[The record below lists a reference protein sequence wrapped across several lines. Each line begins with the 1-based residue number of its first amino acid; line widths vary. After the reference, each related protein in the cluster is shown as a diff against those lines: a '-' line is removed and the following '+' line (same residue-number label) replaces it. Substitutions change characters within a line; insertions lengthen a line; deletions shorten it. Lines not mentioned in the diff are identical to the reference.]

1 MSLESVKKYFND
13 HNLDYHI
20 YDFEESTATVEL
32 AANVHGVEPNQIAKT
47 LAFVQKDRNILLLTV
62 GGARID
68 NQKYKAVFGEKAKM
82 MNLED
87 VEEIT
92 GHPVGGVCPFGLKSP
107 MDIYLDISLDN
118 YDFVYP
124 AAGSKTSSIKITPQE
139 LLTITNAEKVD
150 VCKDY

>member
-1 MSLESVKKYFND
+1 MSVENVKKFFEEKKLN
-13 HNLDYHI
+13 YHI

-32 AANVHGVEPNQIAKT
+32 AAQVHSVTPNEIAKT
-47 LAFVQKDRNILLLTV
+47 LAFVQKEKNILLVTV

-87 VEEIT
+87 VENIT
-92 GHPVGGVCPFGLKSP
+92 GHPVGGVCPFALKTP
-107 MDIYLDISLDN
+107 IDVYIDISVDQ

-124 AAGSKTSSIKITPQE
+124 AAGSITSSIKISPAE
-139 LLTITNAEKVD
+139 LIKITNGIKVD

>member
-1 MSLESVKKYFND
+1 MSVENVRKFFKENE
-13 HNLDYHI
+13 LDYHI
-20 YDFEESTATVEL
+20 YDFEESTATVAL
-32 AANVHGVEPNQIAKT
+32 AAQVHGVTPNEIAKT
-47 LAFVQKDRNILLLTV
+47 LAFVQKDKNILLVTV

-92 GHPVGGVCPFGLKSP
+92 GHPVGGVCPFGLKTP
-107 MDIYLDISLDN
+107 MEIYLDVSIFS
-118 YDFVYP
+118 YDYVYP
-124 AAGSKTSSIKITPQE
+124 AAGSQTSSIKIAPDE
-139 LLTITNAEKVD
+139 LLQITSASKVD